1 MNNTEET
8 TIVINGVTLSPDQV
22 QSLMAASQCYKF
34 KLMGYRFSEDVTS
47 RALSDAFLSDI
58 CSVEALLNQ
67 SVHED
72 HV

>member
-22 QSLMAASQCYKF
+22 QSLMAAAQCYKI
-34 KLMGYRFSEDVTS
+34 KLMGDRFSEDFIS

-58 CSVEALLNQ
+58 SSVEALFNQ
-67 SVHED
+67 SVHEKQ
-72 HV
+72 V